1 MMSTVAAGLVAK
13 LVLVMSWAVAFAF
26 LVKAHAEAGDGFSAG
41 LVAGTGLV
49 IHYLVLGRVETERM
63 FVVRNA
69 MTIAGAGLLLVLV
82 PLVAPAMLGM
92 PLLTHYPARG
102 HPPLALGTLALHTR
116 LLIDVGVFALVFGF
130 AVSVIRLMAPSSE
143 REDEP

>member
-1 MMSTVAAGLVAK
+1 MISSVAAGLVAK

-49 IHYLVLGRVETERM
+49 IHYLVLGRVETERI

-82 PLVAPAMLGM
+82 PLVSPVVLGM
-92 PLLTHYPARG
+92 PLLTHYPPG
-102 HPPLALGTLALHTR
+102 DQPPFALGTLELHTR
-116 LLIDVGVFALVFGF
+116 LLIDLGVFALVFGF
-130 AVSVIRLMAPSSE
+130 VVSVIRLMAPSGE
-143 REDEP
+143 PEDEP